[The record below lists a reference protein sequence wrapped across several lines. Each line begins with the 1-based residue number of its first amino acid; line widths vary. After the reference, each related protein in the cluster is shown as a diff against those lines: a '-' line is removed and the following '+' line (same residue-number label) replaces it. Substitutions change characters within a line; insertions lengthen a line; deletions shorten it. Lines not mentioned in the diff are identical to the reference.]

1 MTNDKGI
8 LIKNIYYMLSYAF
21 QVLKQQDYEDV
32 AAEEFD
38 EVYKLF
44 AAILCKGV
52 PRLLKQ
58 GLHKEYITHH
68 DNMTSMRGKLDINGT
83 IINKMQQK
91 QLLACEYDELS
102 ENNIYNQIIK
112 TTMYCLIRADKVKSE
127 HKTTLKKLIAGF
139 GNVDIIPKD
148 TIKWNTLHYYRNN
161 RNYEMLL
168 NICYLVMNGMIQTTE
183 KGEYKLMSFSDEQM
197 QTLYEKFILEYYK
210 RHYKHLDPKVVT
222 MDWNYADG
230 SDEEMIKFLPKMKT
244 DITLHNKETG
254 KTLIIDAKYYGKV
267 FSKNFDKQTF
277 HSGNMYQIFTYVKNM
292 DKDNTGDVAGLL
304 LYARTQ
310 EEDLPKEPVFANF
323 GNNKIGVGTLDL
335 NSNFDK
341 IAEKLNWIAN
351 CKL

>member
-58 GLHKEYITHH
+58 GLHKEYKTHH

-127 HKTTLKKLIAGF
+127 HKTTLKKL
-139 GNVDIIPKD
+139 D
-148 TIKWNTLHYYRNN
+148 
-161 RNYEMLL
+161 
-168 NICYLVMNGMIQTTE
+168 
-183 KGEYKLMSFSDEQM
+183 DEQR
-197 QTLYEKFILEYYK
+197 L
-210 RHYKHLDPKVVT
+210 
-222 MDWNYADG
+222 
-230 SDEEMIKFLPKMKT
+230 
-244 DITLHNKETG
+244 
-254 KTLIIDAKYYGKV
+254 
-267 FSKNFDKQTF
+267 
-277 HSGNMYQIFTYVKNM
+277 
-292 DKDNTGDVAGLL
+292 
-304 LYARTQ
+304 
-310 EEDLPKEPVFANF
+310 
-323 GNNKIGVGTLDL
+323 TLDL
-335 NSNFDK
+335 QHLARYHNDCGGAAGGCLCRTLLGGEHALFPEQD
-341 IAEKLNWIAN
+341 
-351 CKL
+351 

>member
-21 QVLKQQDYEDV
+21 QVLKQQEYENV
-32 AAEEFD
+32 ASEEFD

-58 GLHKEYITHH
+58 GLHKEYIIHH
-68 DNMTSMRGKLDINGT
+68 DNLTSMRGKLDINGT
-83 IINKMQQK
+83 IVNKMQQK

-112 TTMYCLIRADKVKSE
+112 TTIYCLIRADGVKPE
-127 HKTTLKKLIAGF
+127 HKTALKKLIAGF
-139 GNVDIIPKD
+139 GNVDLISKD

-168 NICYLVMNGMIQTTE
+168 NICYLVLNGLIQTTE
-183 KGEYKLMSFSDEQM
+183 KGEYKLMAFSDEQM
-197 QTLYEKFILEYYK
+197 QKLYEKFILEYYK
-210 RHYKHLDPKVVT
+210 RHFSDLNPRVVS
-222 MDWNYADG
+222 MDWDCAGG

-244 DITLHNKETG
+244 DITLSKGN

-267 FSKNFDKQTF
+267 LSSNFDKHTF
-277 HSGNMYQIFTYVKNM
+277 HSGNMYQIFSYVKNM
-292 DKDNTGDVAGLL
+292 DKDNTGNVSGLL
-304 LYARTQ
+304 LYAKTQ
-310 EEDLPKEPVFANF
+310 EEDLPKEPAFAQF
-323 GNNKIGVGTLDL
+323 GKNKIGVGTLDL
-335 NSNFDK
+335 NTGFTVIKLQLDK
-341 IAEKLNWIAN
+341 LADIFFG
-351 CKL
+351 

>member
-68 DNMTSMRGKLDINGT
+68 DDLTSMRGKLDINGT

-168 NICYLVMNGMIQTTE
+168 NICYLVLNGMIQTTE

-197 QTLYEKFILEYYK
+197 
-210 RHYKHLDPKVVT
+210 
-222 MDWNYADG
+222 
-230 SDEEMIKFLPKMKT
+230 
-244 DITLHNKETG
+244 
-254 KTLIIDAKYYGKV
+254 
-267 FSKNFDKQTF
+267 
-277 HSGNMYQIFTYVKNM
+277 
-292 DKDNTGDVAGLL
+292 
-304 LYARTQ
+304 
-310 EEDLPKEPVFANF
+310 
-323 GNNKIGVGTLDL
+323 
-335 NSNFDK
+335 
-341 IAEKLNWIAN
+341 
-351 CKL
+351 